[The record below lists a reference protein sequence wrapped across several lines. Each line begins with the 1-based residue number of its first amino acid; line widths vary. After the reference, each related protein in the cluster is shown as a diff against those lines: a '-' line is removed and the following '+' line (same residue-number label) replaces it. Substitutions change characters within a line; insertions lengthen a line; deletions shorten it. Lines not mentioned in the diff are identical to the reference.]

1 MKTLYLVG
9 NGFDIQHGIR
19 TPYSEFRSFLETH
32 HESFLTDFE
41 AMYNIQPLD
50 DTEPWYTEAAQE
62 RWKKS
67 VLKDLWQ
74 TFEEEMGNPDVEGMH
89 DMASSLAEQM
99 PEEGIKYTL
108 DLHWKEQYGFS
119 SDLQKY
125 VLEWLESIDTSGVC
139 PIKKSFIGNCSDI
152 FINFNYTDVLE
163 RVYGVKTVLHLHGGV
178 PSCSAIPPIMGHGN
192 KFIID
197 YYKRRAQCASE
208 EFVEWEESICSAIAK
223 FCSSLYK
230 DTDAI
235 ISRNESFFSSLKDIE
250 QVVSIGLSFGNV
262 DTPYLLRIAE
272 EIKPTSK
279 WIIYYYSEDDK
290 KRLKDVF
297 GILDTVDKSVVLWY
311 NEEKRTGVFLHGEQ
325 LSTARYVRCD
335 VGNSQAVHNRKQ
347 GNVGRERKG
356 YPSISEWRVLDFE
369 NGSTMERPAA
379 GIW

>member
-262 DTPYLLRIAE
+262 DESDRLPEDEGYLTTCY
-272 EIKPTSK
+272 EIKKPENLLFLYK
-279 WIIYYYSEDDK
+279 KYYSD
-290 KRLKDVF
+290 
-297 GILDTVDKSVVLWY
+297 
-311 NEEKRTGVFLHGEQ
+311 
-325 LSTARYVRCD
+325 
-335 VGNSQAVHNRKQ
+335 
-347 GNVGRERKG
+347 
-356 YPSISEWRVLDFE
+356 
-369 NGSTMERPAA
+369 
-379 GIW
+379 

>member
-125 VLEWLESIDTSGVC
+125 VLEWLGSIDTSGVC

-297 GILDTVDKSVVLWY
+297 GILGLSRKFETY
-311 NEEKRTGVFLHGEQ
+311 FL
-325 LSTARYVRCD
+325 
-335 VGNSQAVHNRKQ
+335 
-347 GNVGRERKG
+347 
-356 YPSISEWRVLDFE
+356 PSRMFWDD
-369 NGSTMERPAA
+369 
-379 GIW
+379 

>member
-1 MKTLYLVG
+1 
-9 NGFDIQHGIR
+9 
-19 TPYSEFRSFLETH
+19 
-32 HESFLTDFE
+32 
-41 AMYNIQPLD
+41 
-50 DTEPWYTEAAQE
+50 
-62 RWKKS
+62 
-67 VLKDLWQ
+67 
-74 TFEEEMGNPDVEGMH
+74 MGNPDVEGMH

-297 GILDTVDKSVVLWY
+297 GIL
-311 NEEKRTGVFLHGEQ
+311 G
-325 LSTARYVRCD
+325 LS
-335 VGNSQAVHNRKQ
+335 RKF
-347 GNVGRERKG
+347 ET
-356 YPSISEWRVLDFE
+356 YFFPSRMFWDD
-369 NGSTMERPAA
+369 
-379 GIW
+379 

>member
-89 DMASSLAEQM
+89 DMASSLAKQM

-125 VLEWLESIDTSGVC
+125 VLEWL
-139 PIKKSFIGNCSDI
+139 
-152 FINFNYTDVLE
+152 
-163 RVYGVKTVLHLHGGV
+163 
-178 PSCSAIPPIMGHGN
+178 
-192 KFIID
+192 
-197 YYKRRAQCASE
+197 
-208 EFVEWEESICSAIAK
+208 
-223 FCSSLYK
+223 
-230 DTDAI
+230 
-235 ISRNESFFSSLKDIE
+235 
-250 QVVSIGLSFGNV
+250 
-262 DTPYLLRIAE
+262 
-272 EIKPTSK
+272 
-279 WIIYYYSEDDK
+279 
-290 KRLKDVF
+290 
-297 GILDTVDKSVVLWY
+297 
-311 NEEKRTGVFLHGEQ
+311 
-325 LSTARYVRCD
+325 
-335 VGNSQAVHNRKQ
+335 
-347 GNVGRERKG
+347 
-356 YPSISEWRVLDFE
+356 
-369 NGSTMERPAA
+369 
-379 GIW
+379 

>member
-32 HESFLTDFE
+32 HESFLTVFE

-89 DMASSLAEQM
+89 DMASSLAKQM

-163 RVYGVKTVLHLHGGV
+163 RVYGVKTVLHLHGEYHHALQYH
-178 PSCSAIPPIMGHGN
+178 PSWGMEI
-192 KFIID
+192 
-197 YYKRRAQCASE
+197 
-208 EFVEWEESICSAIAK
+208 
-223 FCSSLYK
+223 SL
-230 DTDAI
+230 
-235 ISRNESFFSSLKDIE
+235 L
-250 QVVSIGLSFGNV
+250 
-262 DTPYLLRIAE
+262 
-272 EIKPTSK
+272 
-279 WIIYYYSEDDK
+279 
-290 KRLKDVF
+290 
-297 GILDTVDKSVVLWY
+297 
-311 NEEKRTGVFLHGEQ
+311 
-325 LSTARYVRCD
+325 
-335 VGNSQAVHNRKQ
+335 
-347 GNVGRERKG
+347 
-356 YPSISEWRVLDFE
+356 
-369 NGSTMERPAA
+369 
-379 GIW
+379 

>member
-208 EFVEWEESICSAIAK
+208 EFVEWEESISGGAVLHLLVVPGEVFDGIIRRNPQSLLQPELTERVGIRPFGGVIAALVLVG
-223 FCSSLYK
+223 FAQPCGGR
-230 DTDAI
+230 AV
-235 ISRNESFFSSLKDIE
+235 E
-250 QVVSIGLSFGNV
+250 
-262 DTPYLLRIAE
+262 PPLR
-272 EIKPTSK
+272 
-279 WIIYYYSEDDK
+279 
-290 KRLKDVF
+290 R
-297 GILDTVDKSVVLWY
+297 
-311 NEEKRTGVFLHGEQ
+311 R
-325 LSTARYVRCD
+325 RR
-335 VGNSQAVHNRKQ
+335 
-347 GNVGRERKG
+347 
-356 YPSISEWRVLDFE
+356 
-369 NGSTMERPAA
+369 
-379 GIW
+379 